1 VKGFRTIFLTALILS
16 PALCLSQKQHS
27 LGIWN
32 LRNISGEVDL
42 KGQYRTLQSSF
53 NDVYEDQR
61 STYLL
66 SSFKLNTSSYLW
78 DKDILLIDL
87 GGAYSPELREE
98 QYITIPD
105 RSEVRNLAK
114 VDLKTTLFNN
124 KPATLQGF
132 YNYDQSYYNRELL
145 TNVKSSNQLWGGI
158 LSLNNK
164 ILPLTLT
171 YRNQEWDQE
180 ETQTGRTFFMD
191 QENIEARANKSFGS
205 RDRTELLY
213 SHHNYLYRY
222 EDIHE
227 TANLIN
233 RISLNNSVFFDAAR
247 RYNLNSRFAWHDQ
260 DGTTSFRRI
269 ELLEGLSMQ
278 LPHDLRLMAN
288 FNLYNMR
295 DPVQTWD
302 RKRARASLQHKLYK
316 SLTTRVYLDYNRIHL
331 ETTDLYK
338 ETDFRAGVDLK
349 YTKKIPTGYL
359 NLIYRYY
366 RHEHSTEGNPGVLQV
381 INEEQTITDGEV
393 TLLNKPYVEDYSV
406 VVKDLSGALIYQ
418 LNFDYILV
426 NQGSY
431 LEIQRVPG
439 GLIPNGGT
447 VYIDYIY
454 EQPGSYS
461 YGANNNHFSASI
473 LLFQRLIEL
482 YYSYSVQNY
491 PRVEQGD
498 LLTLNYFNQHIYGI
512 RLDLGFARAGIEGDL
527 YDSNIIPYKM
537 RRYYLDLNWNYNS
550 SLLLTLNGNIRDY
563 RMIADEVD
571 QLYANISGKVVYR
584 IGPRMRLSLQS
595 GYLDQKGANI
605 DLELLT
611 ARFEF
616 LSNFNKLQL
625 RMGLEL
631 YRRLYL
637 NSEFDFNGA
646 YIQLTRRF

>member
-1 VKGFRTIFLTALILS
+1 MKGFRTIFLTALILS